1 MSRTLLSS
9 GVGVPIALLAMLL
22 LFRLEMFTVTRRLRP
37 ALMRTSAALVIVV
50 LLVLIVARFAKYA

>member
-1 MSRTLLSS
+1 MTRTLLSS

-37 ALMRTSAALVIVV
+37 ALMRTSAALVICV
-50 LLVLIVARFAKYA
+50 LLVLIIARFAKYS

>member
-1 MSRTLLSS
+1 MTRTLLSS

-37 ALMRTSAALVIVV
+37 ALMRTSAALAIGV
-50 LLVLIVARFAKYA
+50 LLVLIVARFAKYS